1 MKDLIYTCG
10 YATAWFYCWYT
21 IGSFSFWQ
29 LVFTAI
35 LCSMA
40 WVFHLTVG
48 QTLKEVYIERK
59 KNMEED
65 EFNVDLPS
73 EPTDADLDTIES
85 GDDKWTWD
93 RDEIVFDDEEVIH

>member
-1 MKDLIYTCG
+1 VKDLIYICG
-10 YATAWFYCWYT
+10 HIAAWFFCWYT
-21 IGSFSFWQ
+21 IGNFSFWQ

-35 LCSMA
+35 LCFMA

-85 GDDKWTWD
+85 GDNKWVWD
-93 RDEIVFDDEEVIH
+93 RDEIVFDDEEVFH